1 MFCFTLYYFMLILH
15 MPMFFLSVSSANILV
30 SGFQKPLLSDLQS
43 EVYLKYNI
51 LLQVYCECLI
61 FVTFDIYILTNCT
74 SFNYATMT
82 VM

>member
-61 FVTFDIYILTNCT
+61 FVTFDIYQLT
-74 SFNYATMT
+74 AQVLIMQQ
-82 VM
+82 

>member
-1 MFCFTLYYFMLILH
+1 MLILH

-61 FVTFDIYILTNCT
+61 FVTFDIYQLT
-74 SFNYATMT
+74 AQVLIMQQ
-82 VM
+82 